1 MLEQIGGE
9 CAGAVTFIP
18 AGETLPERKYG
29 YRPVSSQEL
38 AAILK
43 ELPKRPLL
51 AGEDGIRLS
60 LAGAQDKVAVRIESN
75 DISLPLGGAPS
86 THILKPAVERFAG
99 VVFNE
104 AFCMRLAAVAGLP
117 AAKVET
123 RIVEDIE
130 YLVVERYD
138 RVHQK
143 NAEGATTLDRLHQED
158 FCQAQGIV
166 SEMKYQKEGGPSLKQ
181 CFALLREVSSA
192 PVIDLSRLLDAV
204 KVRAT
209 YKVKNY
215 TTEGCSNLYAFICER
230 SVALLRESGRFG
242 MIIPMSAVS
251 TDRMLPLR
259 NMFEVQNRALYISNY
274 SGDAHPAILFSGVK
288 MRLSIVVSE
297 KRSKNTAGEA
307 VQLYSTGFIRWYS
320 EARPT
325 LFETVGFAQLPNGLK
340 SDGLIPKAGDKHLI
354 SILKRIREQ
363 PKAFGQWVLPDS
375 RYCIYAHRIV
385 AHFIKCFDFVPYFK
399 NDRDGKKK
407 SEDYKVFAFADKDTS
422 LVASAVLNSNLFYL
436 YYLAYSDAYHCGRE
450 LILNF
455 PCDLDRLKREY
466 GESAISS
473 TRALMSDLKANARR
487 RRIEYHGTG
496 WIEYDE
502 FYPKKSKPF
511 VDEIDRV
518 LCPLFALSAEELDYV
533 LNFDVKFRLGQDN
546 DEGEEP
552 ITSTEN

>member
-1 MLEQIGGE
+1 MLDVYLHDELVGHLIQDDGGQMVFDYAERWLQKPGATPLSQSLPLRKERFKRNECRGFFAGILPEESKREIIARNLGISARNDYAMLEQIGGE

-60 LAGAQDKVAVRIESN
+60 LAGAQDKVAVRIEGN

-130 YLVVERYD
+130 YLLVERYD

-181 CFALLREVSSA
+181 CFALLRDVSSA

-204 KVRAT
+204 IHNYLVGNNDAHGKNFSLLYHGVGTANQEIRLAPLYDVVSTSYYPELSKDMAMKIGGEYSSDKVRPKDFEQLAEEAGLARPI
-209 YKVKNY
+209 VKNRVPELAE
-215 TTEGCSNLYAFICER
+215 TLIANFEKAGIEHP
-230 SVALLRESGRFG
+230 VAQ
-242 MIIPMSAVS
+242 AVAAVI
-251 TDRMLPLR
+251 R
-259 NMFEVQNRALYISNY
+259 
-274 SGDAHPAILFSGVK
+274 
-288 MRLSIVVSE
+288 
-297 KRSKNTAGEA
+297 KRC
-307 VQLYSTGFIRWYS
+307 
-320 EARPT
+320 
-325 LFETVGFAQLPNGLK
+325 ETVRNK
-340 SDGLIPKAGDKHLI
+340 
-354 SILKRIREQ
+354 
-363 PKAFGQWVLPDS
+363 
-375 RYCIYAHRIV
+375 
-385 AHFIKCFDFVPYFK
+385 FK
-399 NDRDGKKK
+399 K
-407 SEDYKVFAFADKDTS
+407 
-422 LVASAVLNSNLFYL
+422 
-436 YYLAYSDAYHCGRE
+436 
-450 LILNF
+450 
-455 PCDLDRLKREY
+455 
-466 GESAISS
+466 
-473 TRALMSDLKANARR
+473 
-487 RRIEYHGTG
+487 
-496 WIEYDE
+496 
-502 FYPKKSKPF
+502 
-511 VDEIDRV
+511 
-518 LCPLFALSAEELDYV
+518 
-533 LNFDVKFRLGQDN
+533 
-546 DEGEEP
+546 
-552 ITSTEN
+552 